1 VLILC
6 QTNTFLLQRR
16 RYNSLLNKIF
26 YFFAKTLKLNKNRGT
41 IYLIDYDFIVLKEDL
56 LCQDPE
62 EEHAVA
68 VAPEVDSAV
77 AAASAEVVEAAVLV
91 AVQEGLTI
99 ITEDFT
105 EDIGDL
111 AVTDT
116 VAVALEVCSRC
127 LCSHSSL

>member
-1 VLILC
+1 M
-6 QTNTFLLQRR
+6 
-16 RYNSLLNKIF
+16 
-26 YFFAKTLKLNKNRGT
+26 
-41 IYLIDYDFIVLKEDL
+41 
-56 LCQDPE
+56 
-62 EEHAVA
+62 A

-116 VAVALEVCSRC
+116 AAVVLGGCSQC